1 MRCLNFKISELI
13 HSETAN
19 KFRINNTP
27 NTQALD
33 NMLDLIYY
41 VLQPLRDKLG
51 KPIIVTSGFRCQRL
65 NQAVGGVPNSQH
77 LTGQAVDIV
86 VNGMTIDQLIQ
97 FIRLSDVRFDQLI
110 NEKQWVHISY
120 NHGKNRMQYIKM

>member
-1 MRCLNFKISELI
+1 MRYLNFKISELT

-27 NTQALD
+27 NMQALD
-33 NMLDLIYY
+33 NMLDLIFY
-41 VLQPLRDKLG
+41 VLQPLRDQLG
-51 KPIIVTSGFRCQRL
+51 KPIIVTSGFRCLRL

-77 LTGQAVDIV
+77 LEGKAVDIV

-97 FIRLSDVRFDQLI
+97 FIRLSDIRYDQLI
-110 NEKQWVHISY
+110 HEGQWVHISY